1 VNSTLPASLI
11 AYRDALEEAISRDLR
26 RRPRRKLAL
35 RSALAAAAVA
45 AIALGALSLVTR
57 HEGGS
62 VVDRA
67 AAAIARSP
75 GTILHVD
82 MLGSQTTGD
91 GSVVHWRFESWEQQS
106 PPYDGREIQTAT
118 DGSIV
123 EQATLDG
130 RDEVYDAARN
140 TIYVSE
146 PETTATPE
154 ELNSYDIEPGPRPG
168 TAVLRMPGRVAL
180 KKGAHVF
187 ATVVITTE
195 QAKGLRNGTY
205 VIGFKLS
212 KRNGGAAK
220 PTLTVI
226 PASRVPKPP
235 PSNKR
240 DSPDVDPTS
249 SGFRGQILALL
260 RPGDAHVVGHRKIDG
275 QDTIA
280 IASADG
286 HTTYY
291 VDPGTF
297 GPVELD
303 TRGRDGGTALRF
315 RTYETLDLDGN
326 RSLLSLT
333 ARHPDAKVDRN
344 QADYQAADERLFP
357 RG

>member
-1 VNSTLPASLI
+1 VNSTLPASLVE
-11 AYRDALEEAISRDLR
+11 YGDALEDAISRDLR
-26 RRPRRKLAL
+26 RRQRRRLAL
-35 RSALAAAAVA
+35 RSVLVAAAVA
-45 AIALGALSLVTR
+45 AVALGALSIVSR
-57 HEGGS
+57 HAGGGS

-82 MLGSQTTGD
+82 MLGSQNNGD
-91 GSVVHWRFESWEQQS
+91 GTVIHWRYESWEQQS
-106 PPYDGREIQTAT
+106 PPYDGREIQTAP

-123 EQATLDG
+123 EQATADR

-154 ELNSYDIEPGPRPG
+154 ELNGYDIKPGPRPG
-168 TAVLRMPGRVAL
+168 TAVLQIPGRAAL
-180 KKGAHVF
+180 AKGAHVF
-187 ATVVITTE
+187 ATAVITTK
-195 QAKGLRNGTY
+195 QAKGIRKGTY
-205 VIGFKLS
+205 VIAFKVGPS
-212 KRNGGAAK
+212 GPVK
-220 PTLTVI
+220 PTVTVI

-235 PSNKR
+235 PSSKD
-240 DSPDVDPTS
+240 DSSDADPSS

-260 RPGDAHVVGHRKIDG
+260 RSGEAHVVGHRTIDG
-275 QDTIA
+275 QDTIE

-291 VDPGTF
+291 VDPGTYR
-297 GPVELD
+297 PVELD
-303 TRGRDGGTALRF
+303 TRGTDGGTKLRF
-315 RTYETLDLDGN
+315 RTYETLELGAN

-333 ARHPDAKVDRN
+333 AQHPDAKVDRN

-357 RG
+357 KG